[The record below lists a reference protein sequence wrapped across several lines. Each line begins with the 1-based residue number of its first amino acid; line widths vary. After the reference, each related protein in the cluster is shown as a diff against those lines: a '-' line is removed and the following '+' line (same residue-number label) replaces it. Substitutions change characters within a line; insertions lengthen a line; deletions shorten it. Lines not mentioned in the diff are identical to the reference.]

1 MPPTRYMPCTRSRR
15 THAGKGAP
23 GCTVDYCWA
32 LLGRRSLVVGCAQ
45 SDSGITSSVKSKLV
59 ADDIVKARNISVDT
73 QDRVVTLTGTVQS
86 PTEESR
92 AIEIARNTNGVADVV
107 DKMSVA
113 SAEPG
118 AAPTTG
124 RLDTAPATSVGG
136 AISDAAITSDVRA
149 RLLADADV
157 NGQKIDVDTRDRV
170 VTLSGTVA
178 NPAQKSRAAE
188 LAGKADNVV
197 RVEDNLLV
205 QSTPPP
211 SPR

>member
-1 MPPTRYMPCTRSRR
+1 MHGRL
-15 THAGKGAP
+15 
-23 GCTVDYCWA
+23 
-32 LLGRRSLVVGCAQ
+32 LLGVVGTAILVVGCAQ

-86 PTEESR
+86 ATEESR
-92 AIEIARNTNGVADVV
+92 AIEIARNTSGVADVV

-124 RLDTAPATSVGG
+124 LDAAPTTSVGG

-157 NGQKIDVDTRDRV
+157 NRQNIDVDTRDRV

-178 NPAQKSRAAE
+178 NAAQKSRAAE

-205 QSTPPP
+205 QSTPPS